1 MLVQIM
7 QVDTHIDC
15 VSFQKEGLFISLKNV
30 FKRLNLTLLGMFS
43 GSSTPTLVMRIITE
57 KR

>member
-1 MLVQIM
+1 M

-15 VSFQKEGLFISLKNV
+15 VSFQKEVLLISLKNV
-30 FKRLNLTLLGMFS
+30 SNRLSLTLLGMFS
-43 GSSTPTLVMRIITE
+43 GSSMPTLVMRIITE

>member
-15 VSFQKEGLFISLKNV
+15 VSFQKEVLLISLKNV
-30 FKRLNLTLLGMFS
+30 SNRLSLTLLGMFS
-43 GSSTPTLVMRIITE
+43 GSSMPTLVMRIITE
-57 KR
+57 KK